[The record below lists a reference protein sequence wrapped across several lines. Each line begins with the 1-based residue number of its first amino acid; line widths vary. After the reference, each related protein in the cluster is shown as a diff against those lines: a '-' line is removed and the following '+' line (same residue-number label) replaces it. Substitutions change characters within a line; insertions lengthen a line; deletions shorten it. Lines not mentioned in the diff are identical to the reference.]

1 MPTVSRE
8 FTVTAPPQRV
18 LDYLKD
24 FSNAEQWDPGTK
36 TCTRVDSG
44 PVGVGSKWH
53 NVSEI
58 FGLTTELDYELKSVS
73 DSTLVFE
80 GNNKSATSTDTMEVT
95 GSESGSTITYRADL
109 QMHGPAV
116 LISPAMKLV
125 FEKLAGD
132 TKQQMTRVLNNL
144 AQ

>member
-8 FTVTAPPQRV
+8 FTVTAPPPRV

-58 FGLTTELDYELKSVS
+58 VWVTTELDYELISVS

-80 GNNKSATSTDTMEVT
+80 GKNKSATSTDTIEVT
-95 GSESGSTITYRADL
+95 RSESGSIITYRADL
-109 QMHGPAV
+109 KMHGPAV

-125 FEKLAGD
+125 FEKLASD
-132 TKQQMTRVLNNL
+132 TEQQMTRVLNDL